1 MTQTVQEN
9 DTGEMGY
16 SYLIRV
22 MGAYHPDQ

>member
-9 DTGEMGY
+9 DTGERGY
-16 SYLIRV
+16 ACLIRV